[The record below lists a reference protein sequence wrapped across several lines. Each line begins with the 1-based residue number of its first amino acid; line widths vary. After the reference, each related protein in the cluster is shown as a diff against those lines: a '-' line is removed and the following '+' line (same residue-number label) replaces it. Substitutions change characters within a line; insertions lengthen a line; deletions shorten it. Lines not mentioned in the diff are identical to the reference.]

1 MNLIA
6 HSMLLWLLILVAMFG
21 NGVLR
26 VGVLQPRLGEDL
38 ARQVASLTG
47 IAIVLGLSRSLVPRL
62 GRRTASELVGVGAIW
77 LALTLAFEFGFGR
90 YVSGLSWQALFADY
104 DLFRG
109 RLWPLVLLAT
119 FAAPWFWGRVRA
131 PQGGAA

>member
-1 MNLIA
+1 MNLVA
-6 HSMLLWLLILVAMFG
+6 HSMLMWLLILVAMFA

-47 IAIVLGLSRSLVPRL
+47 IAVVLGLSRLLVPRL
-62 GRRTASELVGVGAIW
+62 GRRAGRELVGVGAIW

-90 YVSGLSWQALFADY
+90 YVSGLGWQTLLEDY
-104 DLFRG
+104 DVLRG
-109 RLWPLVLLAT
+109 RLWPLVLLTT
-119 FAAPWFWGRVRA
+119 FAAPWFWGRVLAA
-131 PQGGAA
+131 PRDPA